1 MAYITRRKHDASFK
15 AKVALDAIKNEM
27 TIAELSN
34 KHAIGPT
41 QIKEWKTELLE
52 HAASIFLKD
61 GKKINTQDN
70 SEQIATLERKIGQL
84 IIENDFLKKSS
95 LKFHVKI
102 D

>member
-1 MAYITRRKHDASFK
+1 MAYTTRRKHDASFK
-15 AKVALDAIKNEM
+15 AKVAIEAIRSDI

-34 KHAIGPT
+34 KHSIGPT
-41 QIKEWKTELLE
+41 QIKGWKTELLD

-61 GKKINTQDN
+61 GKAVSIQDN
-70 SEQIATLERKIGQL
+70 SEQIAILERKIGQL

-95 LKFHVKI
+95 LKFHKKI

>member
-1 MAYITRRKHDASFK
+1 MAYMKRRKHDANFK

-34 KHAIGPT
+34 KHSIGPT
-41 QIKEWKTELLE
+41 QIKGWKSELLD
-52 HAASIFLKD
+52 HAAGIFLKD
-61 GKKINTQDN
+61 GRGSIQDN

-95 LKFHVKI
+95 LKFQGKT